1 MDAAG
6 SERVQNDRMAGSIEE
21 RSRGVYRLRVEGP
34 RRADGRRRYVTRTH
48 RGTAK
53 TAQQALAQLLVE
65 VGRGEH
71 VGDDATVTDL
81 LESWMAVAQLE
92 ESTRRDYRSV
102 IDRHL
107 VPRLGRMK
115 VHAVRP
121 SHLDH
126 FYADLAREARLGPDR
141 IKKAHN
147 VLARA
152 MHQAVAWGW
161 IARNPCRDASPPSVP
176 TKPVRAPSVADV
188 QKLLKAADDEL
199 LLWLRLSATL
209 GARRGEVAALRW
221 PAIDLKAGELVI
233 ADALIDAGKKR
244 GGIVRKKTKTR
255 NQRRIAIDEATVAA
269 LQAHRKMV
277 VARALEAGVGLVAD
291 GYVFSTDAAG
301 ITPWRPDAATHQFRE
316 LRQSLGLPD
325 ELKLKDLRHFVATQM
340 LGAGVDPR
348 SVAGRL
354 GHSRPSTTLDR
365 YAAFIP
371 ARDRDAAENLGKLLG

>member
-1 MDAAG
+1 
-6 SERVQNDRMAGSIEE
+6 MAGSIEE
-21 RSRGVYRLRVEGP
+21 RGRGVYRLRVEGP

-53 TAQQALAQLLVE
+53 TAQQALTQLLVE

-147 VLARA
+147 VLSRA

-161 IARNPCRDASPPSVP
+161 IVRNPCRDASPPSVP

-188 QKLLKAADDEL
+188 QKLLAAADAEL

-221 PAIDLKAGELVI
+221 PAIDLKDGELVI
-233 ADALIDAGKKR
+233 AEALIDAGKKTGK
-244 GGIVRKKTKTR
+244 GGIVRKETKTR
-255 NQRRIAIDEATVAA
+255 NQRRIAIDDVT
-269 LQAHRKMV
+269 LQMLSAHRRLV
-277 VARALEAGVGLVAD
+277 AARALEAGVGLLAD
-291 GYVFSTDAAG
+291 GYVFSRDAAG
-301 ITPWRPDAATHQFRE
+301 VTPWRPDAATHQFRE
-316 LRQSLGLPD
+316 LRQSLDLPD

-371 ARDRDAAENLGKLLG
+371 ARDRDAANALGELLG